1 MRRSLSA
8 LDRLRV
14 CPGSGVLPTI
24 AHRGVDADVGSAVH
38 DWIHAAATE
47 GAREANAQRGAIAD
61 AWELAGEGRERFHR
75 LLDALDGCPCPPV
88 AVTELALALL
98 KDGSVVP
105 IQGGRGQYPEI
116 PGLVLPGTIDA
127 VWCEIDGQPVE
138 FEVIDGQ
145 LRCPKGAVLWVV
157 DWKTGD
163 CEYVTPIRLNWQ
175 LRGAAVLAARYFVAS
190 SVAIA
195 LGFVDEWGLRWEVRT
210 DRWQRALPMTA
221 AELDIA
227 ESEAREIIGRVAEQD
242 PANPTVVRS
251 EHCRFCDS
259 KISCPAFVAAP
270 RAMIEAMVDGK
281 PGALSR
287 DQAKVLL
294 PIVMQTKRAVEM
306 AENALKDHAR
316 EHGAIPLPGGKEW
329 GPGETLKATFDTA
342 LAFPIV
348 VDALTPIVGEKR
360 ALEIVHAAFGA
371 SKTSLGD
378 AAGLAVD
385 EENARREERREKRL
399 VKKHVREAMF
409 GALSEAGAMTET
421 IGEEF
426 EARWP
431 TAAE

>member
-1 MRRSLSA
+1 
-8 LDRLRV
+8 
-14 CPGSGVLPTI
+14 
-24 AHRGVDADVGSAVH
+24 
-38 DWIHAAATE
+38 
-47 GAREANAQRGAIAD
+47 
-61 AWELAGEGRERFHR
+61 
-75 LLDALDGCPCPPV
+75 
-88 AVTELALALL
+88 
-98 KDGSVVP
+98 
-105 IQGGRGQYPEI
+105 
-116 PGLVLPGTIDA
+116 
-127 VWCEIDGQPVE
+127 
-138 FEVIDGQ
+138 
-145 LRCPKGAVLWVV
+145 
-157 DWKTGD
+157 
-163 CEYVTPIRLNWQ
+163 
-175 LRGAAVLAARYFVAS
+175 
-190 SVAIA
+190 
-195 LGFVDEWGLRWEVRT
+195 
-210 DRWQRALPMTA
+210 
-221 AELDIA
+221 
-227 ESEAREIIGRVAEQD
+227 
-242 PANPTVVRS
+242 
-251 EHCRFCDS
+251 
-259 KISCPAFVAAP
+259 
-270 RAMIEAMVDGK
+270 MIEAMVDGK

-360 ALEIVHAAFGA
+360 AREIVHAAFGA